1 LAAKRERN
9 APQPGFEY
17 GWVRGTGSAAFIVG
31 SILVGS
37 AVSSWGLA
45 IILWL
50 QAALLMM
57 VPLATRLVPEE
68 SNRSPSQ
75 QAITKDSVAAL
86 LRMPVFRRVVLVA
99 ALILGSHAMHD
110 TFAVIRWS
118 AADISPRTASLL
130 WSASLAAEVI
140 VFFVIGPSL
149 VRVLGPAG
157 AIALAGLAGA
167 VRWGIAAVT
176 ADTTALLFTQPLHGL
191 TFALLHLAC
200 MRLLAEHVPQ
210 QLAATA
216 QAIYGTVGVGLA
228 TAALTLVS
236 GWSRQGPVPS
246 SPVFC
251 AWPRARRLGCS
262 DWHATRDAV
271 ISHQQPRA
279 AENRRDTAGAR
290 QPTHPMPPAAS
301 ASRIL
306 DGNNRSMARAGRGML
321 NRKPCISEQPS
332 QRILSSCACV
342 STLRGC
348 RHSQAFGKRRN
359 RPHDVE
365 RARAFSN
372 VLDEGAVNFDF
383 IERETLQ
390 IAERGIAG
398 AEVVHGDTHAE
409 LPQPIERSK
418 RRLAVLQQDRFG
430 DLGSAEWAK
439 VRKWQA
445 LRQSPAGGRR

>member
-1 LAAKRERN
+1 LDDRSLLPLTRFTILYAILYSSFGVVSPFLPAFIQSRDIQPEQIGLIFAAGTAIRLLSAPVAGRLADRLSARREMLALCAIAAAIGALLYLPVAGLWAIMLVSLFQAIALAPLAPLSDALALLAAKRERN

-31 SILVGS
+31 SILVGA

-68 SNRSPSQ
+68 SNRSPGQ

-130 WSASLAAEVI
+130 WSASVAAEVV

-149 VRVLGPAG
+149 VRVLSPAG

-176 ADTTALLFTQPLHGL
+176 ADTTALVFTQPLHGL

-236 GWSRQGPVPS
+236 GWLYARMGP
-246 SPVFC
+246 
-251 AWPRARRLGCS
+251 
-262 DWHATRDAV
+262 
-271 ISHQQPRA
+271 
-279 AENRRDTAGAR
+279 E
-290 QPTHPMPPAAS
+290 
-301 ASRIL
+301 
-306 DGNNRSMARAGRGML
+306 
-321 NRKPCISEQPS
+321 
-332 QRILSSCACV
+332 
-342 STLRGC
+342 
-348 RHSQAFGKRRN
+348 AFGFMSLLCLAALPMTTGLRR
-359 RPHDVE
+359 
-365 RARAFSN
+365 
-372 VLDEGAVNFDF
+372 G
-383 IERETLQ
+383 
-390 IAERGIAG
+390 
-398 AEVVHGDTHAE
+398 
-409 LPQPIERSK
+409 
-418 RRLAVLQQDRFG
+418 
-430 DLGSAEWAK
+430 
-439 VRKWQA
+439 
-445 LRQSPAGGRR
+445 

>member
-1 LAAKRERN
+1 MDDRSLLPLTRFVILYAILYSSFGVVSPFLPAFIQSRDIPPEQIGLIFAAGTAIRLLSAPVAGRLADRLTARREILAICAIAAAIGALLYLPVAGLWAIMLVSLFQAIALAPLAPLSDALALLAAKRERN

-31 SILVGS
+31 SILVGA

-68 SNRSPSQ
+68 SNRSPGQ

-130 WSASLAAEVI
+130 WSASVAAEVV

-149 VRVLGPAG
+149 VRVLSPAG

-236 GWSRQGPVPS
+236 GWLYARMGPEAFGFMS
-246 SPVFC
+246 LLC
-251 AWPRARRLGCS
+251 L
-262 DWHATRDAV
+262 
-271 ISHQQPRA
+271 A
-279 AENRRDTAGAR
+279 ALPLTAG
-290 QPTHPMPPAAS
+290 
-301 ASRIL
+301 
-306 DGNNRSMARAGRGML
+306 
-321 NRKPCISEQPS
+321 
-332 QRILSSCACV
+332 
-342 STLRGC
+342 LR
-348 RHSQAFGKRRN
+348 RR
-359 RPHDVE
+359 
-365 RARAFSN
+365 
-372 VLDEGAVNFDF
+372 
-383 IERETLQ
+383 
-390 IAERGIAG
+390 
-398 AEVVHGDTHAE
+398 
-409 LPQPIERSK
+409 
-418 RRLAVLQQDRFG
+418 
-430 DLGSAEWAK
+430 
-439 VRKWQA
+439 
-445 LRQSPAGGRR
+445 

>member
-1 LAAKRERN
+1 LDDRLLLPLTRFTILYAILYSSFGVVSPFLPAFIQSRDIPPEQIGLIFAAGTAIRLLSAPVAGRLADRLSARREMLALCAIAAAIGALLYLPVAGLWAIMLVSLFQAIALAPLAPLSDALALLAAKRERN

-31 SILVGS
+31 SILVGA

-68 SNRSPSQ
+68 SNRSPGQ
-75 QAITKDSVAAL
+75 RAITKDSVAAL
-86 LRMPVFRRVVLVA
+86 LRLPVFRRVVLVA

-130 WSASLAAEVI
+130 WSVSVAAEVV

-149 VRVLGPAG
+149 VRVLSPAG

-176 ADTTALLFTQPLHGL
+176 ADTTALVFTQPLHGL

-236 GWSRQGPVPS
+236 GWLYARMGP
-246 SPVFC
+246 
-251 AWPRARRLGCS
+251 
-262 DWHATRDAV
+262 
-271 ISHQQPRA
+271 
-279 AENRRDTAGAR
+279 E
-290 QPTHPMPPAAS
+290 
-301 ASRIL
+301 
-306 DGNNRSMARAGRGML
+306 
-321 NRKPCISEQPS
+321 
-332 QRILSSCACV
+332 
-342 STLRGC
+342 
-348 RHSQAFGKRRN
+348 AFGFMSLLCLAALPMTTGLRR
-359 RPHDVE
+359 
-365 RARAFSN
+365 
-372 VLDEGAVNFDF
+372 G
-383 IERETLQ
+383 
-390 IAERGIAG
+390 
-398 AEVVHGDTHAE
+398 
-409 LPQPIERSK
+409 
-418 RRLAVLQQDRFG
+418 
-430 DLGSAEWAK
+430 
-439 VRKWQA
+439 
-445 LRQSPAGGRR
+445 

>member
-1 LAAKRERN
+1 LDDRLLLPLTRFTILYAILYSSFGVVSPFLPAFIQSRDIPPEQIGLIFAAGTAIRLLSAPVAGRLADRLSARREILALCAIAAAIGALLYLPVAGLWAIMLVSLFQAIALAPLAPLSDALALLAAKRERN

-31 SILVGS
+31 SIMVVA
-37 AVSSWGLA
+37 AVSTWGLA

-68 SNRSPSQ
+68 SNRSPGQ
-75 QAITKDSVAAL
+75 RAITKDSVAAL
-86 LRMPVFRRVVLVA
+86 LRLPVFRRVVLVA

-130 WSASLAAEVI
+130 WSVSVAAEVV

-149 VRVLGPAG
+149 VRVLSPAG

-176 ADTTALLFTQPLHGL
+176 ADTTALVFTQPLHGL

-236 GWSRQGPVPS
+236 GWLYARMGP
-246 SPVFC
+246 
-251 AWPRARRLGCS
+251 
-262 DWHATRDAV
+262 
-271 ISHQQPRA
+271 
-279 AENRRDTAGAR
+279 E
-290 QPTHPMPPAAS
+290 
-301 ASRIL
+301 
-306 DGNNRSMARAGRGML
+306 
-321 NRKPCISEQPS
+321 
-332 QRILSSCACV
+332 
-342 STLRGC
+342 
-348 RHSQAFGKRRN
+348 AFGFMGLLCLAALPMTTGLRR
-359 RPHDVE
+359 
-365 RARAFSN
+365 
-372 VLDEGAVNFDF
+372 G
-383 IERETLQ
+383 
-390 IAERGIAG
+390 
-398 AEVVHGDTHAE
+398 
-409 LPQPIERSK
+409 
-418 RRLAVLQQDRFG
+418 
-430 DLGSAEWAK
+430 
-439 VRKWQA
+439 
-445 LRQSPAGGRR
+445 